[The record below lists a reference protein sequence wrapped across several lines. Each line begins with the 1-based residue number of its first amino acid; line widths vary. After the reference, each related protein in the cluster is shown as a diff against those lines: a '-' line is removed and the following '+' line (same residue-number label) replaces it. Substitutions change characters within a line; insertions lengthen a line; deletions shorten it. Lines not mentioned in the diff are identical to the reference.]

1 MALWT
6 AEQTERAQVLWRD
19 GVSAAVIAD
28 RLGGGISRNAVIGRM
43 HRTLGKKDNASA
55 ARARALSGKM
65 KAKMGKKTKA
75 RHFVQRPATPTEVE
89 SSRREW
95 AEFQAKSAAKP
106 DAPAVKEL
114 RLLDL
119 EPHHCRW
126 PIGEPTEGFCGDRK
140 VIGLPYCRDHALRAF
155 DLDKMSKHTRALLI
169 NSELE
174 TATA

>member
-126 PIGEPTEGFCGDRK
+126 PYGDRAPYHFCGSRK
-140 VIGLPYCRDHALRAF
+140 VPGLPYCPAHAVRAF
-155 DLDKMSKHTRALLI
+155 DLDKLSETTRILI
-169 NSELE
+169 QESV
-174 TATA
+174 AA